1 MPETSLKTGTAQPA
15 RPRNI
20 RTGLAFLRLTYTETA
35 VAIARRS
42 IPFLLGMALYN
53 LGVNYIWISY
63 NSIILPNQIQ
73 SLFPVQKAL
82 VVGIVVS
89 LSTTAGVVVNIFS
102 GVLSD
107 NIRLRWGRRWPYI
120 LLGVI
125 LTCLGLL
132 VPALLPLAALTV
144 VLGYLM
150 MEVFTN
156 LSAGSYQPLLP
167 DIIQEDQRGQ
177 TSGFQGLM
185 TLIGSAM
192 GFGLTGYLVG
202 IGQVG
207 SALISMSVAFLLT
220 ALFTIR
226 TIRHSDM
233 FPHEPVSISIWSA
246 AREIFR
252 PKTVVISFFWLV
264 LGSFLIFMGSA
275 GLTFFEYYYFET
287 ILKIS
292 NPAFAVAITGLVIL
306 VVAMFSSIIFGYLSD
321 RVGRR
326 NMLIGAALV
335 AGTATLF
342 IPFLTNFYVF
352 LAVASL
358 VGGPLGIFNSVSYA
372 LASDLAP
379 REETGKYMAYSN
391 LAVGGASIVAAA
403 LDGVL
408 LFAFGVSNLE
418 GFVAIFTL
426 SSLLYFVG
434 ATVLFKVPRR

>member
-1 MPETSLKTGTAQPA
+1 M
-15 RPRNI
+15 
-20 RTGLAFLRLTYTETA
+20 
-35 VAIARRS
+35 AIARRS

-233 FPHEPVSISIWSA
+233 FPHEPVSISIWGA

-326 NMLIGAALV
+326 NMIIGAALV

>member
-1 MPETSLKTGTAQPA
+1 
-15 RPRNI
+15 
-20 RTGLAFLRLTYTETA
+20 

-73 SLFPVQKAL
+73 LLFPVQKAL

-89 LSTTAGVVVNIFS
+89 LSTTAGIIVNIFS

-107 NIRLRWGRRWPYI
+107 NIRLGWGRRWPYI
-120 LLGVI
+120 LLGTI

-132 VPALLPLAALTV
+132 VPALLPLAVFAV
-144 VLGYLM
+144 VSGYLM
-150 MEVFTN
+150 MQVFTN

-207 SALISMSVAFLLT
+207 SALISMSVAFLFT
-220 ALFTIR
+220 ALFTIG
-226 TIRHSDM
+226 TIRHSDK
-233 FPHEPVSISIWSA
+233 FPHEPVSISIRGA

-252 PKTVVISFFWLV
+252 PNTVVISFFWLV
-264 LGSFLIFMGSA
+264 FGSFLIFMGSA
-275 GLTFFEYYYFET
+275 GLTYFEYYYFET

-292 NPAFAVAITGLVIL
+292 NPAFAVAITGLVVL
-306 VVAMFSSIIFGYLSD
+306 VAAMFSSIVFGTLSD

-326 NMLIGAALV
+326 NLIIGAAVV
-335 AGTATLF
+335 AGAATFF

-352 LAVASL
+352 LGVACL
-358 VGGPLGIFNSVSYA
+358 VGGPLGVFNSVVYA

-379 REETGKYMAYSN
+379 REETGKYMAYQN
-391 LAVGGASIVAAA
+391 LAVGGASVVATPLEGA
-403 LDGVL
+403 LL
-408 LFAFGVSNLE
+408 NFLGVSNML
-418 GFVAIFTL
+418 GFVAIFAI
-426 SSLLYFVG
+426 SSAFYFVG
-434 ATVLFKVPRR
+434 AAVLFKVPKR

>member
-1 MPETSLKTGTAQPA
+1 
-15 RPRNI
+15 
-20 RTGLAFLRLTYTETA
+20 
-35 VAIARRS
+35 
-42 IPFLLGMALYN
+42 MALYN

-63 NSIILPNQIQ
+63 NSIILPNQIEL
-73 SLFPVQKAL
+73 LFPVQKAL

-89 LSTTAGVVVNIFS
+89 LSTTAGIVVNIFS

-107 NIRLRWGRRWPYI
+107 NIRLGWGRRWPYM
-120 LLGVI
+120 LLGAI

-132 VPALLPLAALTV
+132 VPALLPLAVFGV
-144 VLGYLM
+144 VSGYLM
-150 MEVFTN
+150 MQVFTN

-207 SALISMSVAFLLT
+207 SALISMSVAFLFT
-220 ALFTIR
+220 ALLTIR
-226 TIRHSDM
+226 TIRYSDK
-233 FPHEPVSISIWSA
+233 FPHEPVPISIWGA

-252 PKTVVISFFWLV
+252 PRTVVISFFWLV
-264 LGSFLIFMGSA
+264 SGSFMIFMGSA
-275 GLTFFEYYYFET
+275 GLTYFEYYYFET
-287 ILKIS
+287 ILKVS
-292 NPAFAVAITGLVIL
+292 NPAFAVAITGLVVL
-306 VVAMFSSIIFGYLSD
+306 VAAMFSSIAFGTLSD

-326 NMLIGAALV
+326 NLIIGAAVV
-335 AGTATLF
+335 AGTATFF

-352 LAVASL
+352 LAVACM
-358 VGGPLGIFNSVSYA
+358 VGGPLGVFNSVVYA

-379 REETGKYMAYSN
+379 REETGKYMAYQN
-391 LAVGGASIVAAA
+391 LAVGGASVVATPLEGAM
-403 LDGVL
+403 LNFL
-408 LFAFGVSNLE
+408 GVSNML

-434 ATVLFKVPRR
+434 ATVLFKVPKR

>member
-1 MPETSLKTGTAQPA
+1 
-15 RPRNI
+15 
-20 RTGLAFLRLTYTETA
+20 
-35 VAIARRS
+35 
-42 IPFLLGMALYN
+42 MALYN

-63 NSIILPNQIQ
+63 NSIILPNQIE

-89 LSTTAGVVVNIFS
+89 LSTTAGIVVNIFS

-107 NIRLRWGRRWPYI
+107 NIKLRWGRRWPYI
-120 LLGVI
+120 LLGAI

-132 VPALLPLAALTV
+132 VPALLPLAVITV
-144 VLGYLM
+144 VSGYLM
-150 MEVFTN
+150 MQVFTN

-202 IGQVG
+202 VGQVG
-207 SALISMSVAFLLT
+207 SALISMSVAFLFT

-226 TIRHSDM
+226 TIRRSDR
-233 FPHEPVSISIWSA
+233 FPHEPASVSVWGA
-246 AREIFR
+246 AREIFS

-292 NPAFAVAITGLVIL
+292 NPAFAVAITGLVVL
-306 VVAMFSSIIFGYLSD
+306 LAAMFSSIVFGYLSD

-326 NMLIGAALV
+326 NLIIGAAVV
-335 AGTATLF
+335 AGTATFF

-352 LAVASL
+352 LGVACL

-391 LAVGGASIVAAA
+391 LAVGGASVVATPLEGA
-403 LDGVL
+403 LLTVL
-408 LFAFGVSNLE
+408 GVSNLL
-418 GFVAIFTL
+418 GFVAIFTI
-426 SSLLYFVG
+426 SSVFYFMG
-434 ATVLFKVPRR
+434 AAVLFKVPRR

>member
-1 MPETSLKTGTAQPA
+1 
-15 RPRNI
+15 
-20 RTGLAFLRLTYTETA
+20 
-35 VAIARRS
+35 
-42 IPFLLGMALYN
+42 MALYN
-53 LGVNYIWISY
+53 LGVNYVWISY

-89 LSTTAGVVVNIFS
+89 LSTTAGIVVNIFS

-120 LLGVI
+120 LLGAI

-132 VPALLPLAALTV
+132 VPALLPLAVLAV
-144 VLGYLM
+144 VSGYFVM
-150 MEVFTN
+150 QVFTN

-167 DIIQEDQRGQ
+167 DIIREDQRGQ

-202 IGQVG
+202 VGEVG

-226 TIRHSDM
+226 TIRHSDK
-233 FPHEPVSISIWSA
+233 FPREPVSISIWGA

-252 PKTVVISFFWLV
+252 PRTVVISFFWLV
-264 LGSFLIFMGSA
+264 FGSFLIFMGSA
-275 GLTFFEYYYFET
+275 GLTYFEYYYFET

-292 NPAFAVAITGLVIL
+292 NPAFAVAITGLVVL
-306 VVAMFSSIIFGYLSD
+306 VVAMFSSIVFGYLSD

-326 NMLIGAALV
+326 NLIIGAAVV

-342 IPFLTNFYVF
+342 IPFLVNFYVF
-352 LAVASL
+352 LGVASL

-391 LAVGGASIVAAA
+391 LAVGGASVVATP

-408 LFAFGVSNLE
+408 LYVFGVSNLQ
-418 GFVAIFTL
+418 GFIAIFAL
-426 SSLLYFVG
+426 SSAFYFVG
-434 ATVLFKVPRR
+434 AAALFKIPRR

>member
-1 MPETSLKTGTAQPA
+1 
-15 RPRNI
+15 
-20 RTGLAFLRLTYTETA
+20 

-42 IPFLLGMALYN
+42 VPFLLGMALYN
-53 LGVNYIWISY
+53 LGVNYVWISY
-63 NSIILPNQIQ
+63 NSIILPNQVE

-89 LSTTAGVVVNIFS
+89 LSTTAGIILNIFS

-107 NIRLRWGRRWPYI
+107 NIRLGWGRRWPYI
-120 LLGVI
+120 FLGAVF
-125 LTCLGLL
+125 TCLALL
-132 VPALLPLAALTV
+132 VPALLPLAVFTV
-144 VLGYLM
+144 VSGYLM
-150 MEVFTN
+150 MQVFTN

-167 DIIQEDQRGQ
+167 DIIQENQRGQ

-202 IGQVG
+202 IGQVR
-207 SALISMSVAFLLT
+207 SALVSMSVAFLFT
-220 ALFTIR
+220 ALLTIR
-226 TIRHSDM
+226 TIRRSDR
-233 FPHEPVSISIWSA
+233 FPREPTSISVWGA

-264 LGSFLIFMGSA
+264 LGSFLIFNGSA
-275 GLTFFEYYYFET
+275 GLTYFEYYYFET

-292 NPAFAVAITGLVIL
+292 NPAFAVAITGLVVL
-306 VVAMFSSIIFGYLSD
+306 VVAMFSSIVFGYLSD

-326 NMLIGAALV
+326 NLIIGAAVV
-335 AGTATLF
+335 AGTATIF
-342 IPFLTNFYVF
+342 IPFLVNFYVF

-391 LAVGGASIVAAA
+391 FAVGGASVVATPLEGA
-403 LDGVL
+403 LLSVL
-408 LFAFGVSNLE
+408 GVSNLQ
-418 GFVAIFTL
+418 GFVAIFAL
-426 SSLLYFVG
+426 SSAFYFVG
-434 ATVLFKVPRR
+434 AAALFKIPRR